1 MKICRTI
8 TTCLL
13 GVMLLASQ
21 PRAYAQSVFI
31 DLQLVNPGAQIFNV
45 GDLDFLETGST
56 TSYFIILLQN
66 TGPQTFRLK
75 LQARILANGVQ
86 IALGQSNAFDL
97 PPGAFNLTNQQLA
110 TGSAFINDQRVELNF
125 DQANIDFDAVT
136 NLQNDVLATGFLP
149 AGEYRFELTAFEV
162 DAAGNPVAGGNNFK
176 DQVED
181 NNTLIITNPTTL
193 ELLFPGR
200 SVGDAMIVEIAT
212 TFPFFQWYSDANP
225 NSATYNIS
233 VYEKFPEDESV
244 QDVLNHPA
252 MLEIQGY
259 KESFFQYPTDP
270 NPALSSGT
278 TVGPARPLENGKT
291 YYWFVESV
299 IPTGTNSIVL
309 LSDVFRFKVADFT
322 QAVNQSPQIIAF
334 LRQILGPGNEAIL
347 EQLLEQGFEPDG
359 KITLDGSPMEVNE
372 LLQLLTQVMQGKIQ
386 FKTINVYQNMTFVDK
401 LSR

>member
-1 MKICRTI
+1 MKIIKRLLF
-8 TTCLL
+8 CLTF
-13 GVMLLASQ
+13 LLCSAT
-21 PRAYAQSVFI
+21 PPKVFAQSVFI

-45 GDLDFLETGST
+45 GDLDFLETGAT
-56 TSYFIILLQN
+56 TNYFIILLQN
-66 TGPQTFRLK
+66 TGTQTFRLK

-97 PPGAFNLTNQQLA
+97 PPGAFNLTSQQLA
-110 TGSAFINDQRVELNF
+110 TGSALVNSQRVKLDF

-136 NLQNDVLATGFLP
+136 DLQNDVLSTGFLP
-149 AGEYRFELTAFEV
+149 AGEYRFELMAFEV
-162 DAAGNPVAGGNNFK
+162 DAAGNPVSGGNTFE
-176 DQVED
+176 DPIED

-193 ELLFPGR
+193 EPLFPGR
-200 SVGDAMIVEIAT
+200 SVGESMIVEIAT

-225 NSATYNIS
+225 NSATYNIY

-252 MLEIQGY
+252 ILEIQGY
-259 KESFFQYPTDP
+259 KENSFQYPTDP
-270 NPALSSGT
+270 SPMLSSGA
-278 TVGPARPLENGKT
+278 TVGLARLLENGKT

-309 LSDVFRFKVADFT
+309 RSDVYRFKVADFT
-322 QAVNQSPQIIAF
+322 QAVDQSPQIIAF

-359 KITLDGSPMEVNE
+359 KITLNGSPLEINE
-372 LLQLLTQVMQGKIQ
+372 LLQLLTQVLQGKI
-386 FKTINVYQNMTFVDK
+386 KLETVNVY
-401 LSR
+401 